1 VAVNF
6 DDGGIDHGIF
16 HVRIVRAGIEEALED
31 ASSGPIADSDE
42 VGRAFRL
49 MSAT

>member
-1 VAVNF
+1 MSTAPSSIDMLKRLVAF
-6 DDGGIDHGIF
+6 DTTS
-16 HVRIVRAGIEEALED
+16 RNSNLELIHYIRD
-31 ASSGPIADSDE
+31 YLADSDE